1 MGGNAE
7 SALANAYLPI
17 GRVNSRLGNRQMMP
31 SPAPTITQT
40 GQRIDETGDHR
51 ARDKAHQYGK
61 LRATGDDLQRAGQ
74 KRRREQ
80 VLQAVIL
87 DQGDHDQGHRAGR
100 RRDHALST
108 TGERDHH
115 GNAERGIQ
123 ADLRIDPGDDRERDG
138 LRNQGQGHDQPGQH
152 IGTRIGQPMRADG
165 IQQDDFQLAGG
176 EV

>member
-87 DQGDHDQGHRAGR
+87 DQRHHDQRHRPGR
-100 RRDHALST
+100 RRDHAGT
-108 TGERDHH
+108 TAGKSRHGGNTERCI
-115 GNAERGIQ
+115 ES
-123 ADLRIDPGDDRERDG
+123 DLGVYAGDDGKSDRFGDERQRDDEA
-138 LRNQGQGHDQPGQH
+138 GQQIVLN
-152 IGTRIGQPMRADG
+152 IGKPVM
-165 IQQDDFQLAGG
+165 
-176 EV
+176 V